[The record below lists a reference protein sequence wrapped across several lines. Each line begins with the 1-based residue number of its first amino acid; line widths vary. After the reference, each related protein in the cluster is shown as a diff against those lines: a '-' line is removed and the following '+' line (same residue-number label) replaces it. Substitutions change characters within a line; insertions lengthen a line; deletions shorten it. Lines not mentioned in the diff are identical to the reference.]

1 MRARIVFAMSVFGL
15 MAVAVPA
22 QAQVVVSIGNSV
34 AHACFLAAKAVNFT
48 THRTDLMGGV
58 AICDQ
63 ALQLEPLTTV
73 DRAATYDNRG
83 VINDVMDHTDEA
95 IADFNRS
102 IALAELGDA
111 YVNRGSAL
119 IKKKQYDKALAD
131 INKGMGLGMSY
142 PYIGYYDRAVA
153 EELMGQYRDA
163 YYDYKH
169 VVELEPNFAAA
180 GERLKDFT
188 VIQTPAS
195 ASVPAKI
202 APEQSSP

>member
-1 MRARIVFAMSVFGL
+1 MKARILLTLSVLGL
-15 MAVAVPA
+15 TAVMVPA

-34 AHACFLAAKAVNFT
+34 AHACFIAAKTVNFT
-48 THRTDLMGGV
+48 VHRTDLMGGV

-63 ALQLEPLTTV
+63 ALLLEPLTTV

-95 IADFNRS
+95 LADFNRS
-102 IALAELGDA
+102 IALTELGDA
-111 YVNRGSAL
+111 YVNRGSVY

-131 INKGMGLGMSY
+131 INKGMGLGMSF
-142 PYIGYYDRAVA
+142 PFIGYYDRAVA

-169 VVELEPNFAAA
+169 VVELEPNFTAAS
-180 GERLKDFT
+180 ERLKDFT
-188 VIQTPAS
+188 VIQTPAKT
-195 ASVPAKI
+195 SVPAKVV
-202 APEQSSP
+202 PEQAAP

>member
-1 MRARIVFAMSVFGL
+1 MRARIVFTMSVFGL

-48 THRTDLMGGV
+48 VHRTDLMGGV

-63 ALQLEPLTTV
+63 ALQLEPLTTI

-83 VINDVMDHTDEA
+83 VINDVMDRTDEA

-102 IALAELGDA
+102 IALSELGDA

-119 IKKKQYDKALAD
+119 IKKKQYDKALTD

-180 GERLKDFT
+180 SERLKDFT

-195 ASVPAKI
+195 ASLPAKI
-202 APEQSSP
+202 APEQSVP

>member
-15 MAVAVPA
+15 LAVAVPA
-22 QAQVVVSIGNSV
+22 QAQVIVSVGNSV
-34 AHACFLAAKAVNFT
+34 AHSCFIAAKTVNFSA
-48 THRTDLMGGV
+48 HRTDLMGSV

-63 ALQLEPLTTV
+63 ALAMEPLTTV

-83 VINDVMDHTDEA
+83 VINDVMDHTDA
-95 IADFNRS
+95 ALADFNRS
-102 IALAELGDA
+102 IALTELGDA
-111 YVNRGSAL
+111 YVNRGSVF

-131 INKGMGLGMSY
+131 INKGMGLGMSF
-142 PYIGYYDRAVA
+142 PYIGYYNRAVA

-180 GERLKDFT
+180 SERLKDFT

-195 ASVPAKI
+195 TSLPAKI
-202 APEQSSP
+202 APEQSTP